1 MLRLFC
7 MNVKKTKQKKTQNKK
22 QKTKPEKLPH
32 GHMECEWKHSHDYNG
47 VSPFPPPTMILGLY
61 IQECVW
67 TGFIYI

>member
-32 GHMECEWKHSHDYNG
+32 GHMECE
-47 VSPFPPPTMILGLY
+47 
-61 IQECVW
+61 
-67 TGFIYI
+67 